1 MLQGKTLIVMI
12 NLLCISDI
20 KSFLSNKRMWKK
32 INAAVV
38 VNTAAVDDDGGTFER

>member
-1 MLQGKTLIVMI
+1 
-12 NLLCISDI
+12 
-20 KSFLSNKRMWKK
+20 MWKK